1 MTVEG
6 TGFELPVP
14 GLGRAFFTPL
24 RSLEPQRARE
34 LVLPYRNP
42 VLTDSTSLGGCR
54 FGAGLGCWL
63 RFRPDPHR
71 PALCLI
77 NIEGS
82 GLSDQIAQFSIA
94 IRARVEVGG
103 DVREAMPY
111 RAQAD
116 PAIFRLH
123 LHNGLV

>member
-1 MTVEG
+1 MVPEG
-6 TGFELPVP
+6 RFCEELKVRATHRWRELDSSFRFLE
-14 GLGRAFFTPL
+14 LGRAFFTPL

-42 VLTDSTSLGGCR
+42 VPTDFNLTGGCR

-71 PALCLI
+71 PSLCLI

-82 GLSDQIAQFSIA
+82 
-94 IRARVEVGG
+94 VGG
-103 DVREAMPY
+103 SGNAGY
-111 RAQAD
+111 
-116 PAIFRLH
+116 PARH
-123 LHNGLV
+123 GGA